1 MVGSFKC
8 PGCGETT
15 WGALKH
21 CPKCGEPL
29 TRQCPECGGTWRY
42 IYEDDYKFCPSCGAR
57 VEPARLGR

>member
-1 MVGSFKC
+1 MVGVFKC

-42 IYEDDYKFCPSCGAR
+42 IYEDDYRFCPACGAR
-57 VEPARLGR
+57 VEKTGLGR

>member
-1 MVGSFKC
+1 MVGAFKC

-15 WGALKH
+15 WGALKY

-42 IYEDDYKFCPSCGAR
+42 IYEDDYTFCPGCGAR
-57 VEPARLGR
+57 VERARARG

>member
-1 MVGSFKC
+1 MVGAFRC

-42 IYEDDYKFCPSCGAR
+42 IYEDDYKFCPACGAR
-57 VEPARLGR
+57 VEPVRLGR

>member
-1 MVGSFKC
+1 MGAFKC

-15 WGALKH
+15 WGALKY

-42 IYEDDYKFCPSCGAR
+42 IYEDDYTFCPGCGAR
-57 VEPARLGR
+57 VERARARG